1 MVAIGFNEAK
11 QKFIASLT
19 TVMMVFALLLPGLSQ
34 AVVPKLVGDANT
46 VAVCTQTGIK
56 YIVLEAS
63 LSIQDASNQDP
74 SLAKHVQCDYCSAS
88 QLTFCMSAPASDG
101 SAPTLT
107 TLVLTYPIQAPR
119 RFMPV
124 WRPANPRAP
133 PSL

>member
-1 MVAIGFNEAK
+1 MVAFGFTKVK
-11 QKFIASLT
+11 QKLIASLT

-34 AVVPKLVGDANT
+34 AVVPKLVGNANT
-46 VAVCTQTGIK
+46 IAICTQTGIQ
-56 YIVLEAS
+56 YIVLKAS
-63 LSIQDASNQDP
+63 LSLEDASNQGS

-88 QLTFCMSAPASDG
+88 QLTFCMSAAASDG

-107 TLVLTYPIQAPR
+107 TLVLTYSIQAPR